1 MQDNIQLRLRQL
13 QVQMAVQTVAQVNG
27 LPQVRRLAALLRNA
41 QQVSNQLRLRQH
53 KQQMAAPIAVLASGL
68 DLDTRLVVMIRIVPL
83 ANILHYQQQLLIQ
96 KIAPI

>member
-1 MQDNIQLRLRQL
+1 
-13 QVQMAVQTVAQVNG
+13 MAVQTVAQVNG

-41 QQVSNQLRLRQH
+41 QQVSNQYSLLQH
-53 KQQMAAPIAVLASGL
+53 KQQMAAPIAILASGL